1 MPKLYSNSYSN
12 VEELET
18 EINNMV
24 NCNPEIEINDIQ
36 IFAEINE
43 NNYYPIDM
51 SVQDRKIH
59 IKNNEFIVGK
69 KLYIG
74 SKRQFISK
82 SY

>member
-1 MPKLYSNSYSN
+1 MPKLYSTSYSN
-12 VEELET
+12 IEELEN

-24 NCNPEIEINDIQ
+24 DCNPEIEINDIQ
-36 IFAEINE
+36 IFVEINE

-51 SVQDRKIH
+51 NVQDRKIH
-59 IKNNEFIVGK
+59 IKNNDFIVDK

>member
-1 MPKLYSNSYSN
+1 MSKLYSNSYSN
-12 VEELET
+12 IEELET
-18 EINNMV
+18 EINNMI

-51 SVQDRKIH
+51 SVQDGKIH
-59 IKNNEFIVGK
+59 IKNNDFIVGK

-74 SKRQFISK
+74 SRRQFINK